1 MKATKQSLVVSLL
14 AVVAIGLMVAS
25 WWSPL
30 WWVSLVAPNYPV
42 DRFPDGIRIQ
52 FGYTGV
58 SNGCITPPKTSRV
71 AQETTQEDLGWR
83 SDEGAMVKDK
93 PTAESGLD
101 CVHEMNT
108 INHYV
113 GMRPIGVGAPVE
125 RLLSRYILG
134 MFGVMLLA
142 FALGQSKLR
151 LVVLGVGFTAVSAW
165 MLVDLLPLGRLASFV
180 TEYKLDAGK
189 YFREAERIELWG
201 ENVTK
206 VTIGISLGLV
216 ALMGFMV
223 FASWKWKY
231 FQLAL
236 ALVPALLP
244 AYFVAAYAAW
254 LGWFGHNMHPWGAFT
269 LKPFMPTVF
278 GEGKVAQFSTNS
290 YPHWGFALLAGMF
303 VVLVVAAARRR
314 FEIHEQHEEQKPE
327 KPAQPTVTPAV
338 PPTGTPATA
347 GKVG

>member
-1 MKATKQSLVVSLL
+1 MKATRQSLAVSLL
-14 AVVAIGLMVAS
+14 AVAALGLMVAS

-30 WWVSLVAPNYPV
+30 WWVSLVAPNYPA
-42 DRFPDGIRIQ
+42 DRFPDGIRIH
-52 FGYTGV
+52 FSYTGV
-58 SNGCITPPKTSRV
+58 ANGCTTPPKTSRV

-83 SDEGAMVKDK
+83 SDEGAMQQDK
-93 PTAESGLD
+93 PGADSGLD

-134 MFGVMLLA
+134 TFAVMLLA
-142 FALGQSKLR
+142 FALGSSRWR
-151 LVVLGVGFTAVSAW
+151 LAVLGVGFAAVSAW
-165 MLVDLLPLGRLASFV
+165 MLVDLYALGRLASFV
-180 TEYKLDAGK
+180 TEYKEDAGR

-201 ENVTK
+201 ENVGK
-206 VTIGISLGLV
+206 VSTGVALGLV
-216 ALMGFMV
+216 ALMGFIA
-223 FASWKWKY
+223 FASWRWRY

-290 YPHWGFALLAGMF
+290 YPHWGFALLGGMF
-303 VVLVVAAARRR
+303 VLLVAAAARRR
-314 FEIHEQHEEQKPE
+314 FELHEEPR
-327 KPAQPTVTPAV
+327 PAQPAVTPAA
-338 PPTGTPATA
+338 PPA
-347 GKVG
+347 GPPIAAAKVG

>member
-14 AVVAIGLMVAS
+14 AVVAVALMVAS
-25 WWSPL
+25 WWTPL
-30 WWVSLVAPNYPV
+30 WWVSLVAPNYPA
-42 DRFPDGIRIQ
+42 DRFPDGIKIQ

-58 SNGCITPPKTSRV
+58 ANGCTTPPTTSRV

-83 SDEGAMVKDK
+83 SDEGEMQKGK
-93 PTAESGLD
+93 PGADSGLD

-125 RLLSRYILG
+125 RLLSRYILA
-134 MFGVMLLA
+134 MFAVMLLA
-142 FALGQSKLR
+142 FALGSSKLR
-151 LVVLGVGFTAVSAW
+151 LGVLGVGFTAVSAW
-165 MLVDLLPLGRLASFV
+165 MLVDLLPLGRLAAFV
-180 TEYKLDAGK
+180 TEYKEDAGK
-189 YFREAERIELWG
+189 YFREAERIDLWG
-201 ENVTK
+201 ENVSNATL
-206 VTIGISLGLV
+206 GIALGLV
-216 ALMGFMV
+216 AVMGFIA
-223 FASWKWKY
+223 FASWKWRS

-244 AYFVAAYAAW
+244 GYFVIAFAAW
-254 LGWFGHNMHPWGAFT
+254 LGWFGHHMHPWGAFT

-278 GEGKVAQFSTNS
+278 GDGKVAQFSTHS

-303 VVLVVAAARRR
+303 VLLLVAAARRR
-314 FEIHEQHEEQKPE
+314 FELHGEPG
-327 KPAQPTVTPAV
+327 PALPAV
-338 PPTGTPATA
+338 RPAAPPAGTPATA